1 MFLCI
6 FLLFSA
12 IIMQLGKVQIVE
24 GEAYKNQVENSQ
36 NATTSIPVPRGQILD
51 REGKTVVNNKSL
63 RTITYTRVKGITSDD
78 ILKTAKDLAKV
89 LEMPEQDINKL
100 TDIDKKDFWMQLNT
114 KRADTKITKKDIEK
128 FKEKGIEG
136 KELDKKIEDLR
147 RNRVT
152 EVELGE
158 LTEQDLKVLA
168 IKSKMSSGYQ
178 LTPQIIKK
186 DVSEKEFTIISEGLA
201 NLPGVDVSV
210 DWERVYV
217 NDGLFRS
224 VLGNVS
230 NSDEGLPSERLD
242 YYLVR
247 DYSRN
252 DRVGKSYIEQQYE
265 DVLHGTKKEV
275 RSVADKQGTT
285 IRTETISEGKSG
297 KNLTLTI
304 DMELQKKVE

>member
-1 MFLCI
+1 M
-6 FLLFSA
+6 
-12 IIMQLGKVQIVE
+12 
-24 GEAYKNQVENSQ
+24 
-36 NATTSIPVPRGQILD
+36 
-51 REGKTVVNNKSL
+51 
-63 RTITYTRVKGITSDD
+63 
-78 ILKTAKDLAKV
+78 
-89 LEMPEQDINKL
+89 
-100 TDIDKKDFWMQLNT
+100 
-114 KRADTKITKKDIEK
+114 
-128 FKEKGIEG
+128 
-136 KELDKKIEDLR
+136 
-147 RNRVT
+147 
-152 EVELGE
+152 
-158 LTEQDLKVLA
+158 
-168 IKSKMSSGYQ
+168 
-178 LTPQIIKK
+178 
-186 DVSEKEFTIISEGLA
+186 A

-265 DVLHGTKKEV
+265 DVLHGTKKV

-304 DMELQKKVE
+304 DMELQKK

>member
-1 MFLCI
+1 M
-6 FLLFSA
+6 
-12 IIMQLGKVQIVE
+12 
-24 GEAYKNQVENSQ
+24 
-36 NATTSIPVPRGQILD
+36 
-51 REGKTVVNNKSL
+51 
-63 RTITYTRVKGITSDD
+63 
-78 ILKTAKDLAKV
+78 
-89 LEMPEQDINKL
+89 
-100 TDIDKKDFWMQLNT
+100 
-114 KRADTKITKKDIEK
+114 
-128 FKEKGIEG
+128 
-136 KELDKKIEDLR
+136 
-147 RNRVT
+147 
-152 EVELGE
+152 
-158 LTEQDLKVLA
+158 
-168 IKSKMSSGYQ
+168 
-178 LTPQIIKK
+178 
-186 DVSEKEFTIISEGLA
+186 
-201 NLPGVDVSV
+201 SV

-265 DVLHGTKKEV
+265 DVLHGTKEV

-304 DMELQKKVE
+304 DMELQKK

>member
-1 MFLCI
+1 M
-6 FLLFSA
+6 
-12 IIMQLGKVQIVE
+12 
-24 GEAYKNQVENSQ
+24 
-36 NATTSIPVPRGQILD
+36 T
-51 REGKTVVNNKSL
+51 
-63 RTITYTRVKGITSDD
+63 
-78 ILKTAKDLAKV
+78 
-89 LEMPEQDINKL
+89 
-100 TDIDKKDFWMQLNT
+100 
-114 KRADTKITKKDIEK
+114 
-128 FKEKGIEG
+128 
-136 KELDKKIEDLR
+136 
-147 RNRVT
+147 
-152 EVELGE
+152 
-158 LTEQDLKVLA
+158 
-168 IKSKMSSGYQ
+168 SGYQ
-178 LTPQIIKK
+178 MAPQIIKK

-265 DVLHGTKKEV
+265 DVLMVQKEV

-285 IRTETISEGKSG
+285 IRTETISEERAVR
-297 KNLTLTI
+297 T
-304 DMELQKKVE
+304 

>member
-1 MFLCI
+1 M
-6 FLLFSA
+6 
-12 IIMQLGKVQIVE
+12 
-24 GEAYKNQVENSQ
+24 
-36 NATTSIPVPRGQILD
+36 T
-51 REGKTVVNNKSL
+51 
-63 RTITYTRVKGITSDD
+63 
-78 ILKTAKDLAKV
+78 
-89 LEMPEQDINKL
+89 
-100 TDIDKKDFWMQLNT
+100 
-114 KRADTKITKKDIEK
+114 
-128 FKEKGIEG
+128 
-136 KELDKKIEDLR
+136 
-147 RNRVT
+147 
-152 EVELGE
+152 
-158 LTEQDLKVLA
+158 
-168 IKSKMSSGYQ
+168 SGYQ
-178 LTPQIIKK
+178 MAPQIIKK

-252 DRVGKSYIEQQYE
+252 DRVGKSYIERQYE

-304 DMELQKKVE
+304 DMELQKKSRRKYRKNIKSI